1 MDFVRP
7 VEALIPG
14 VQGRILAALARTT
27 AEINLRTVADLAGV
41 SPAQATR
48 VLSRLVDLGVVNR
61 RDVPPSA
68 LFQLA
73 RENIAARVVVELA
86 ALRENTL
93 KELASLAQKLVQRAV
108 NVTLFGSLARGDAGA
123 DSDIDMLIVRARGV
137 AEDDDQWTE
146 LLAMFTDRVRERTGN
161 PMNIV
166 EVSESEIGQLLRSR
180 RTLWGDVRA
189 EGRTL
194 AGEPLAALRSRRS
207 A

>member
-86 ALRENTL
+86 ALREITL
-93 KELASLAQKLVQRAV
+93 KELASLAQKLVPRAV